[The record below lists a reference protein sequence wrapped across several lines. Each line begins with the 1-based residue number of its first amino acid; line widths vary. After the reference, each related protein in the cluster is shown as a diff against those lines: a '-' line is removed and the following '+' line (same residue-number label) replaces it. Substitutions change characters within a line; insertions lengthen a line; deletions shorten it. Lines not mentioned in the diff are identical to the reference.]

1 MKKTLIAGLLLATFC
16 VSPAWA
22 VIPVTDAAS
31 ILKTVQEG
39 LTRAKEAAANLE
51 QLKQQYDQIKQQ
63 YEQEVQYAKD
73 QKARLEGFTDF
84 SGGFDTA
91 SSYLKDSLSD
101 VTSGAKSDLGGL
113 RNEYGLTSTDSAAQA
128 RYDGILQK
136 IKFYDNF
143 NTQIRQR
150 ADRLA
155 SLQKSFSEA
164 TTPQKKTDVANQLS
178 AEQMTMDMQ
187 IKQYDIA
194 ERQMNAAEKARYE
207 KSRIDWDDSHSA
219 KNSPFM
225 K

>member
-1 MKKTLIAGLLLATFC
+1 MTMFC
-16 VSPAWA
+16 TAPAWA
-22 VIPVTDAAS
+22 IIPVTDAAS
-31 ILKTVQEG
+31 IAKTVQEG
-39 LTRAKEAAANLE
+39 LTRAKEAASNLE
-51 QLKQQYDQIKQQ
+51 QLKRQYDQIKQQ
-63 YEQEVQYAKD
+63 YEQEVQYAKE

-84 SGGFDTA
+84 RGGFDTA

-101 VTSGAKSDLGGL
+101 VTSSAKSDLGGL
-113 RNEYGLTSTDSAAQA
+113 RNQYGLNSTDSAAQA

-150 ADRLA
+150 ADRLT

-194 ERQMNAAEKARYE
+194 ERQMNAAEKAQYE
-207 KSRIDWDDSHSA
+207 KLSHDI
-219 KNSPFM
+219 M
-225 K
+225 KEMLKH

>member
-1 MKKTLIAGLLLATFC
+1 MAMFC
-16 VSPAWA
+16 TSPAWA
-22 VIPVTDAAS
+22 IIPVTDAAS
-31 ILKTVQEG
+31 IAKTVQEG
-39 LTRAKEAAANLE
+39 LTRAKEAASNLE
-51 QLKQQYDQIKQQ
+51 QLKRQYDQIKQQ

-84 SGGFDTA
+84 RGGFDTA

-101 VTSGAKSDLGGL
+101 VTSSAKSDLGGL
-113 RNEYGLTSTDSAAQA
+113 RNQYGLTSTDSAAQA
-128 RYDGILQK
+128 RYDGILEK

-194 ERQMNAAEKARYE
+194 EHQMNAAEKARYTQARE
-207 KSRIDWDDSHSA
+207 NIMDGIFK
-219 KNSPFM
+219 
-225 K
+225 

>member
-1 MKKTLIAGLLLATFC
+1 MNKTLIAGLLLATFC
-16 VSPAWA
+16 TSPAWA
-22 VIPVTDAAS
+22 IIPVTDAAS
-31 ILKTVQEG
+31 IAKTVQEG
-39 LTRAKEAAANLE
+39 LTRAKEAASNLE
-51 QLKQQYDQIKQQ
+51 QLKRQYDQIKQQ

-84 SGGFDTA
+84 RGGFDTA

-101 VTSGAKSDLGGL
+101 VTSGAKSDLSGL
-113 RNEYGLTSTDSAAQA
+113 RNQYGLTSTDSAAQA
-128 RYDGILQK
+128 RYDGMLQK

-194 ERQMNAAEKARYE
+194 ERQMDAAEKARQE
-207 KSRIDWDDSHSA
+207 QASIEWNKKHSTIQWPP
-219 KNSPFM
+219 K
-225 K
+225 